1 MKEKGKSLKV
11 TSPGVT
17 FIKRKGDTS
26 GEYKLSGEE
35 IVQDE
40 PVRAP
45 SSSRKTMGVELPP
58 KSGKFPRW

>member
-1 MKEKGKSLKV
+1 MKQEGKSLKV

-17 FIKRKGDTS
+17 FIRDKGNTS
-26 GEYKLSGEE
+26 GQYKLGREE

-40 PVRAP
+40 VKPP
-45 SSSRKTMGVELPP
+45 SVPRKTMGMDVPP